1 MTILEAIDTLE
12 LHNPFLGT
20 DEKLT
25 ESFDMAIKALR
36 LLLAIKENGYTGKEM
51 QFCIGGRRYVA
62 RELPQ

>member
-20 DEKLT
+20 DENLT

-51 QFCIGGRRYVA
+51 QFRIGGRRYVA